1 VKTRGPP
8 ADITKQRIPTAY
20 NIKYADTFYKEFREI
35 AHVMGV
41 VFPDGLVRLV
51 NQFMECHKLTT
62 QFTANGTI
70 LINLFNS
77 TNNYT
82 HSQNLNIKS
91 PNFTLTSL
99 IHWKVL
105 TVLIS
110 HLTVDQQNWIKSFEE
125 NKDHNGILLGPLAS
139 NCQAPS
145 ILLILISI

>member
-1 VKTRGPP
+1 MEEKTRWEENEYGESWVHLM
-8 ADITKQRIPTAY
+8 
-20 NIKYADTFYKEFREI
+20 NGLFREI
-35 AHVMGV
+35 ADVMGV
-41 VFPDGLVRLV
+41 AFPDGMGSLV

-62 QFTANGTI
+62 QFTTNETI

-99 IHWKVL
+99 SHWKVL

-110 HLTVDQQNWIKSFEE
+110 Q
-125 NKDHNGILLGPLAS
+125 P
-139 NCQAPS
+139 
-145 ILLILISI
+145 